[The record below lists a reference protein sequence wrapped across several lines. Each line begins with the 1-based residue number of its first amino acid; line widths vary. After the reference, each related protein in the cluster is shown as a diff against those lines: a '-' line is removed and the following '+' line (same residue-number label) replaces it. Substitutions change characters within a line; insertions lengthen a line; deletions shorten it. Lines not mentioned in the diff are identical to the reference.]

1 MRLTLLFPIL
11 FLLACADA
19 ASVSEAPYESVRDR
33 LEHDAARLFVAPER
47 SAGSIRAER
56 LAGEGW
62 ETGLVDLHVDS
73 GELALR
79 AAGNAILIERFALGL
94 APIEVPASVTGHRA
108 QLVDVRAELAQPVL
122 APAVWDDDDEAHV
135 STRVQLELSWALRV
149 DEVELSL
156 GAPTLPPLP
165 LELTLTGTGEI
176 AHAEVRMLA
185 AGEIWSWADLV
196 RLVDLF
202 VLVSADG

>member
-1 MRLTLLFPIL
+1 MRLALLPL

-19 ASVSEAPYESVRDR
+19 AELPAHPYESVRER
-33 LEHDAARLFVAPER
+33 LEHEEARLLVAPER

-56 LAGEGW
+56 LAGDGW
-62 ETGLVDLHVDS
+62 ETGLVDLHVET
-73 GELALR
+73 GELVLR
-79 AAGNAILIERFALGL
+79 AAGNAILIERFALGI

-108 QLVDVRAELAQPVL
+108 QLVDVRAELALPVL
-122 APAVWDDDDEAHV
+122 APTVWEDRDDEARV
-135 STRVQLELSWALRV
+135 STRVQLELSWALRIDDV
-149 DEVELSL
+149 AISL

-165 LELTLTGTGEI
+165 LELTLTGDGTI
-176 AHAEVRMLA
+176 AHAEIRMLA

-202 VLVSADG
+202 VLVTADG